1 MFVSLLSCLNRGLAA
16 DEIASHFSDVHALI
30 RVDLIPATNASASE
44 APTYAVS
51 CYDHFAV
58 SSSSS
63 STSRS
68 LSGST
73 SNDDGNSS
81 SSSGSAGVW
90 LLGMTGGVRAAPQPL
105 EFNKPDG
112 PLRGRLKHGDS
123 LMIASQQHG
132 GGGGYVLI
140 SKNFSFHSPL
150 TTLNVSL
157 IKYYSSSF
165 SS

>member
-1 MFVSLLSCLNRGLAA
+1 LAA

-30 RVDLIPATNASASE
+30 RVDLMPGTNASADE
-44 APTYAVS
+44 APSYAVS

-58 SSSSS
+58 SSSSSS

-73 SNDDGNSS
+73 SNDDGYS

-132 GGGGYVLI
+132 GGGGYTFLSDPI
-140 SKNFSFHSPL
+140 SIL
-150 TTLNVSL
+150 R
-157 IKYYSSSF
+157 
-165 SS
+165 